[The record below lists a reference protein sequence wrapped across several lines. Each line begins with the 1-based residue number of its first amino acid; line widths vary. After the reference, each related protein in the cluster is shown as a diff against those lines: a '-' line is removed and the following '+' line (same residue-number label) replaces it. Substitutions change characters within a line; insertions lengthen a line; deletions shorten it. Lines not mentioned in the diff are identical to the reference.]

1 MPRKPSRKTIRSAPT
16 VRAFMP
22 LGDPPPRG
30 ESEIVLLLEEWEALR
45 LVDYAGMEQ
54 AQAALSMGISRQSVQ
69 MLISAARTKL
79 ARAVVEGLPL
89 RIVGSQDHIT
99 HSCLSIE
106 GRNRKMRIAVTAQH
120 TQVFPHFGRT
130 PEFYLVDAE
139 EDKIKEEKIVAAPA
153 EGHGALVDFL
163 VSQGVD
169 TLICGGIGGGAMN
182 GLRSVGIKVYS
193 GASGPVKEQV
203 LSLLSGQLPQQGD
216 ANCDHPEGHEHQ
228 HRHGCGRHHE

>member
-16 VRAFMP
+16 VRAFIP

-54 AQAALSMGISRQSVQ
+54 AQAALSMGISRQSAQ

-99 HSCLSIE
+99 HTCLNIE
-106 GRNRKMRIAVTAQH
+106 ERNRKMRIAVTAQH

-169 TLICGGIGGGAMN
+169 TLICGGAMN

>member
-1 MPRKPSRKTIRSAPT
+1 M
-16 VRAFMP
+16 
-22 LGDPPPRG
+22 
-30 ESEIVLLLEEWEALR
+30 
-45 LVDYAGMEQ
+45 
-54 AQAALSMGISRQSVQ
+54 
-69 MLISAARTKL
+69 
-79 ARAVVEGLPL
+79 
-89 RIVGSQDHIT
+89 
-99 HSCLSIE
+99 
-106 GRNRKMRIAVTAQH
+106 
-120 TQVFPHFGRT
+120 
-130 PEFYLVDAE
+130 DAE